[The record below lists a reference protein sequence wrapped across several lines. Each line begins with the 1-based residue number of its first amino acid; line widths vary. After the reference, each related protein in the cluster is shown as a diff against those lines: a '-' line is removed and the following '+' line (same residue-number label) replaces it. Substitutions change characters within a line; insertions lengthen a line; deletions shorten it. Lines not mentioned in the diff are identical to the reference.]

1 MKILRRFFLA
11 MALLALLTTSALA
24 QEAFHGAYLQG
35 YPDGTIR
42 PEAPVTRAE
51 LAEML
56 YRMME
61 PEERK
66 AASDTECG
74 FFDLGPSHWAY
85 PAISALAKLQI
96 MLGGSDGHFRPDDGV
111 TGEELSIVLERV
123 RALDAGKR
131 TLPALAAGWQAQEV
145 TFAAGNGW
153 VMGLHGKIF
162 QKEQALTRA
171 ELAEILNRI
180 LGRRPQALDSLLIG
194 MPLFSD
200 NLDTEAPYFLAI
212 QEAAI
217 DHTAECAGVHE
228 RWTGLG

>member
-1 MKILRRFFLA
+1 MKTIRKLIFTTA
-11 MALLALLTTSALA
+11 ILALLTTGALA

-51 LAEML
+51 LAEIL

-61 PEERK
+61 PDERM

-74 FFDLGPSHWAY
+74 FLDLGPSHWAY
-85 PAISALAKLQI
+85 PAVSALAKLQI
-96 MLGGSDGHFRPDDGV
+96 MLGGSDGRFRPDDGV

-131 TLPALAAGWQAQEV
+131 ALAALSAGWQAQEV

-153 VMGLHGKIF
+153 VMGLHGKTF

-171 ELAEILNRI
+171 ELAEILNRV
-180 LGRRPQALDSLLIG
+180 LGRRPQGLDSLLIG

-200 NLDTEAPYFLAI
+200 NLDTEAPYFLSV
-212 QEAAI
+212 QEAAV
-217 DHTAECAGVHE
+217 DHTAQCAGAHE
-228 RWTGLG
+228 RWLGLG